1 MAVKIII
8 KDSSGNTKGLYS
20 GNSLNELLASV
31 HDGDTYEEVDAD
43 YVLPDID
50 MSTDAHYSNYII
62 KKAKLDAVAA
72 IVVQVGDNIFDG
84 DEASQD
90 RMLRAIQIAGAT
102 GETTTMWKLADNSV
116 AEVTL
121 NELKEALTLSGK
133 EMSRIWI
140 GE

>member
-1 MAVKIII
+1 MVVKILI
-8 KDSSGNTKGLYS
+8 KDRLGNIKGLYS
-20 GNSLNELLASV
+20 GNSLDELLASV

-43 YVLPDID
+43 YVLPDVD
-50 MSTDAHYSNYII
+50 MSEDVHYTSYSV
-62 KKAKLDAVAA
+62 KRAKLDAVAA
-72 IVVQVGDNIFDG
+72 IVVQVGNKAFDG
-84 DEASQD
+84 DEVSQG
-90 RMLRAIQIAGAT
+90 RMLRAIQIADVT

-121 NELKEALTLSGK
+121 SELKEALTLAGK

>member
-1 MAVKIII
+1 MAVRIII
-8 KDSSGNTKGLYS
+8 KDSSGNAKGLYS

-31 HDGDTYEEVDAD
+31 HDGDTYEEVGAD

-50 MSTDAHYSNYII
+50 MSADVHYSKYVA

-84 DEASQD
+84 DEISQE
-90 RMLRAIQIAGAT
+90 RMLRAVQIADVT
-102 GETTTMWKLADNSV
+102 GETTTMWKLADNSIV
-116 AEVTL
+116 EVSL
-121 NELKEALTLSGK
+121 SELKEALTLAGK
-133 EMSRIWI
+133 EMSKIWL

>member
-90 RMLRAIQIAGAT
+90 RMLRAIQIAVAT